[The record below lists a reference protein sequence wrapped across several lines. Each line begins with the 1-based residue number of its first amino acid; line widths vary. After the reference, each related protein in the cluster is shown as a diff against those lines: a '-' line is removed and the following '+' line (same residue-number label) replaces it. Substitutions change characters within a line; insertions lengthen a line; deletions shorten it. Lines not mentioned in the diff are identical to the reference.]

1 MGDGKRSSM
10 SGFGINNGMEGGCH
24 SLPSVPI
31 ESLKTQYQIMK
42 TRVIRE
48 ERVRR
53 EKEYD
58 EMLEEQ
64 KRRFLAG
71 ERIQPEHFLELAK
84 SDGFEIHIRTI
95 GTFVKSVRMFDK
107 WGTIHYVR
115 TKGQKKPDFTGCH
128 KTIEGYLK
136 FLTAERIKQRLTEC
150 GVSSDLWDQ
159 VNDRHKECIVSAG
172 LHMKPLSS
180 EQCSALNE
188 VACNL
193 ADMVLV
199 RKHGIDIEDM
209 CNENGEFLEAFQD
222 EFNSLYDRIEKALTD
237 N

>member
-1 MGDGKRSSM
+1 
-10 SGFGINNGMEGGCH
+10 MEGGCH

-42 TRVIRE
+42 KRVIKE
-48 ERVRR
+48 ERVKR
-53 EKEYD
+53 EKEHD
-58 EMLEEQ
+58 EMLEGQ
-64 KRRFLAG
+64 KRMFLAG

-84 SDGFEIHIRTI
+84 SDGFEIHIRTR

-107 WGTIHYVR
+107 WGTIHYVK

-136 FLTAERIKQRLTEC
+136 FLMAERIKQRLTEC
-150 GVSSDLWDQ
+150 GVSSDLWKQ
-159 VNDRHKECIVSAG
+159 VSDRHKGCIVSAG

-180 EQCSALNE
+180 EQCSILNE
-188 VACNL
+188 VVCNL
-193 ADMVLV
+193 ADLVLV

-209 CNENGEFLEAFQD
+209 CNVNGEFLESFQD

>member
-1 MGDGKRSSM
+1 MGIGERPCL

-42 TRVIRE
+42 KRVIKE
-48 ERVRR
+48 ERVKR
-53 EKEYD
+53 EKEHD
-58 EMLEEQ
+58 EMLEGQ
-64 KRRFLAG
+64 KRMFLAG

-84 SDGFEIHIRTI
+84 SDGFEIHIRTR

-107 WGTIHYVR
+107 WGTIHYVK

-136 FLTAERIKQRLTEC
+136 FLMAERIKQRLTEC
-150 GVSSDLWDQ
+150 GVSSDLWKQ
-159 VNDRHKECIVSAG
+159 VSDRHKGCIVSAG

-180 EQCSALNE
+180 EQCSILNE
-188 VACNL
+188 VVCNL
-193 ADMVLV
+193 ADLVLV
-199 RKHGIDIEDM
+199 RKHGIDMIL
-209 CNENGEFLEAFQD
+209 FL
-222 EFNSLYDRIEKALTD
+222 
-237 N
+237 

>member
-1 MGDGKRSSM
+1 
-10 SGFGINNGMEGGCH
+10 MEGGCH

-42 TRVIRE
+42 KRVIRE

-53 EKEYD
+53 KKEYD

-64 KRRFLAG
+64 KRRLLAG

-84 SDGFEIHIRTI
+84 SDGFEIHKRTI

-115 TKGQKKPDFTGCH
+115 TKGQKKPDFTGCQNA
-128 KTIEGYLK
+128 IESYLR
-136 FLTAERIKQRLTEC
+136 LLLSERIEQRLMEC
-150 GVSSDLWDQ
+150 GVSSDLWEQ
-159 VNDRHKECIVSAG
+159 VNDRHKECIVSTG

-180 EQCSALNE
+180 ERSSILNE
-188 VACNL
+188 VACKL
-193 ADMVLV
+193 ADLTLV
-199 RKHGIDIEDM
+199 KKHGIPLEDM
-209 CNENGEFLEAFQD
+209 CNENGEFIEPYQD
-222 EFNSLYDRIEKALTD
+222 EFDALYDRIEKALTD